1 MEILSTLVV
10 GGVVCI
16 PSDSDRINDIPG
28 AIKRMGVTWTLLTVR
43 AWPFIS
49 IALACSVA
57 LVQNAYVKLAC
68 SFSGRP

>member
-43 AWPFIS
+43 AWPPPK
-49 IALACSVA
+49 AYSVPIWEMS
-57 LVQNAYVKLAC
+57 V
-68 SFSGRP
+68 